1 MKTNLSCKVV
11 LITGAD
17 TGIGRSLV
25 HEMAAR
31 GAKVAAGL
39 FSMNNRKHLPEDALA
54 LPMDVTDEKQITKAV
69 SKILKMHGHIDALIN
84 NAGIDPRTAPLEI
97 SGPAWRNVLDVN
109 LDGAWRC
116 CQAVMEP
123 MIAQKHGAIINV
135 GSIAHQAAL
144 ANLAHYHTAKAGLEG
159 LTRALARDLGVH
171 GIRVNCLRIGAVQVP
186 KESDLGT
193 PEEILELVN
202 ARQCIP
208 GRLTPESIAPVFAF
222 FASEESAD
230 ITGQCITVDRGWTFG

>member
-1 MKTNLSCKVV
+1 MKSNLSDKVV
-11 LITGAD
+11 LITGTD

-25 HEMAAR
+25 HGMVAR
-31 GAKVAAGL
+31 GAKVAAGVL
-39 FSMNNRKHLPEDALA
+39 SMKNRQHLPDDALV
-54 LPMDVTDEKQITKAV
+54 LPMDVTDEDQVAKAV
-69 SKILKMHGHIDALIN
+69 RKVLKTHGRIDALIN
-84 NAGIDPRTAPLEI
+84 NAGIDPRTPALEI
-97 SGPAWRNVLDVN
+97 SGSAWRNVLNVN

-116 CQAVMEP
+116 CQAVMKP
-123 MIAQKHGAIINV
+123 MIAQKQGSIINV

-159 LTRALARDLGVH
+159 LTRALARDLGGH
-171 GIRVNCLRIGAVQVP
+171 GIRVNCLRIGAVQVA

-202 ARQCIP
+202 ERQCIP
-208 GRLTPESIAPVFAF
+208 GRLTPESITPVFAF
-222 FASEESAD
+222 FASEDSAD

>member
-1 MKTNLSCKVV
+1 MKTNLSGKVV

-39 FSMNNRKHLPEDALA
+39 FSMKNRKHLPEDTLA
-54 LPMDVTDEKQITKAV
+54 LPMDVTNEEQIAKAV
-69 SKILKMHGHIDALIN
+69 RKTLKTHGRIDVLIN
-84 NAGIDPRTAPLEI
+84 NAGIDPRTPPLEI
-97 SGPAWRNVLDVN
+97 SGPVWRNVLDVN

-159 LTRALARDLGVH
+159 LTRGLARDLGVH

-193 PEEILELVN
+193 PEDILEFVN

-208 GRLTPESIAPVFAF
+208 GRLTPQSISPVFAF
-222 FASEESAD
+222 FASEDSAD

>member
-1 MKTNLSCKVV
+1 
-11 LITGAD
+11 
-17 TGIGRSLV
+17 
-25 HEMAAR
+25 
-31 GAKVAAGL
+31 
-39 FSMNNRKHLPEDALA
+39 
-54 LPMDVTDEKQITKAV
+54 
-69 SKILKMHGHIDALIN
+69 
-84 NAGIDPRTAPLEI
+84 
-97 SGPAWRNVLDVN
+97 
-109 LDGAWRC
+109 
-116 CQAVMEP
+116 MEP

-159 LTRALARDLGVH
+159 LTRGLARDLGVH

-222 FASEESAD
+222 FASEDSAD

>member
-1 MKTNLSCKVV
+1 MKTNLSGKVV

-39 FSMNNRKHLPEDALA
+39 FSMKNRKHLPGDALA
-54 LPMDVTDEKQITKAV
+54 LPMDVTNEEQIAKAV
-69 SKILKMHGHIDALIN
+69 HKTLKTHGRIDVLIN
-84 NAGIDPRTAPLEI
+84 NAGIDPRTPPLEI
-97 SGPAWRNVLDVN
+97 SGPVWRNVLDVN

-135 GSIAHQAAL
+135 GSIAHKAAL

-193 PEEILELVN
+193 PEEILEFVN
-202 ARQCIP
+202 SRQCIP
-208 GRLTPESIAPVFAF
+208 GRLTPESVSPVFAF
-222 FASEESAD
+222 FASEDSAD

>member
-1 MKTNLSCKVV
+1 MKTNLAGKVV
-11 LITGAD
+11 LITGTD

-25 HEMAAR
+25 HEMATR

-39 FSMNNRKHLPEDALA
+39 FSMKNRKHLPEDTLA
-54 LPMDVTDEKQITKAV
+54 LPMDVTNEEQIAKAV
-69 SKILKMHGHIDALIN
+69 HKILKTHGRIDVLVN
-84 NAGIDPRTAPLEI
+84 NAGIDPRTPPLEI
-97 SGPAWRNVLDVN
+97 SGRVWRNVLDVN

-135 GSIAHQAAL
+135 GSIAHQSAL

-159 LTRALARDLGVH
+159 LTRGLARDLGVH

-193 PEEILELVN
+193 PAEILELVN

-222 FASEESAD
+222 FASEDSAD

>member
-1 MKTNLSCKVV
+1 MNTNLSGKVV

-25 HEMAAR
+25 YGMVAR

-39 FSMNNRKHLPEDALA
+39 FSMKNRKHLSDEALA
-54 LPMDVTDEKQITKAV
+54 VPMDVTNEKQVAKAV
-69 SKILKMHGHIDALIN
+69 RKILKTHGRIDALIN
-84 NAGIDPRTAPLEI
+84 NAGIDPRTPPLEI
-97 SGPAWRNVLDVN
+97 SGSAWKNVLDVN

-159 LTRALARDLGVH
+159 LTRGLARDLGVH

-222 FASEESAD
+222 FASEDSAD

>member
-1 MKTNLSCKVV
+1 MKTNLSGKVV

-39 FSMNNRKHLPEDALA
+39 FSMKNRKHLPEDALA
-54 LPMDVTDEKQITKAV
+54 LPMDVTDEKQIAKAV
-69 SKILKMHGHIDALIN
+69 RKILKTHGRIDALIN
-84 NAGIDPRTAPLEI
+84 NAGIDPRTPPLEI
-97 SGPAWRNVLDVN
+97 SGPIWRKVLDVN

-116 CQAVMEP
+116 CQAVMET

-144 ANLAHYHTAKAGLEG
+144 ANLAHYHTAKAALEG
-159 LTRALARDLGVH
+159 LTRGLARDLGVH

-193 PEEILELVN
+193 PEEILEFVN

-208 GRLTPESIAPVFAF
+208 GRLTPESLAPVFAF
-222 FASEESAD
+222 FASEDSAD

>member
-1 MKTNLSCKVV
+1 MKTNLSGKVV

-39 FSMNNRKHLPEDALA
+39 FSMKNRKHLPEDTLA
-54 LPMDVTDEKQITKAV
+54 LPMDVTNEEQIAKAV
-69 SKILKMHGHIDALIN
+69 RKTLKTHGRIDVLIN
-84 NAGIDPRTAPLEI
+84 NAGIDPRTPPLEI
-97 SGPAWRNVLDVN
+97 SGPVWRNVLNVN

-193 PEEILELVN
+193 PEEILEFVN

-208 GRLTPESIAPVFAF
+208 GRLTPESISPVFAF
-222 FASEESAD
+222 FASEDSAD

>member
-1 MKTNLSCKVV
+1 MKTNLSGKVV

-31 GAKVAAGL
+31 GAKVTAGL
-39 FSMNNRKHLPEDALA
+39 FSMKNRKHLPEDTLA
-54 LPMDVTDEKQITKAV
+54 LPMDVTNEEQIAKAV
-69 SKILKMHGHIDALIN
+69 RKTLKTHGRIDVLIN
-84 NAGIDPRTAPLEI
+84 NAGIDPRTPPLEI
-97 SGPAWRNVLDVN
+97 SGPVWRNVLDVN

-159 LTRALARDLGVH
+159 LTRGLARDLGVH

-193 PEEILELVN
+193 PEDILEFVN

-208 GRLTPESIAPVFAF
+208 GRLTPQSISPVFAF
-222 FASEESAD
+222 FASEDSAD

>member
-1 MKTNLSCKVV
+1 MKTNLSGKVI

-17 TGIGRSLV
+17 MGIGRSLV

-39 FSMNNRKHLPEDALA
+39 FSMKNRKHLPEDALA

-69 SKILKMHGHIDALIN
+69 RKILKTHGHIDALIN
-84 NAGIDPRTAPLEI
+84 NAGIDPRTPALEI
-97 SGPAWRNVLDVN
+97 SGSAWKNVLDVN

-123 MIAQKHGAIINV
+123 MITQKHGAIINV

-159 LTRALARDLGVH
+159 LTRGLARDLGVH

-222 FASEESAD
+222 FASEDSAD

>member
-1 MKTNLSCKVV
+1 MKTNLSGKVI

-17 TGIGRSLV
+17 MGIGRSLV
-25 HEMAAR
+25 HEMATR

-39 FSMNNRKHLPEDALA
+39 FSMINRKHLPEDALA
-54 LPMDVTDEKQITKAV
+54 LPMDVTNEEQISKAV
-69 SKILKMHGHIDALIN
+69 RKILKTHGRIDALIN
-84 NAGIDPRTAPLEI
+84 NAGIDPRTPPLEI
-97 SGPAWRNVLDVN
+97 SGSAWRNVLDVN

-159 LTRALARDLGVH
+159 LTRGLARDLGVH

-222 FASEESAD
+222 FASEDSAD